1 MATRVFNFAS
11 SSLLVEKLKKY
22 FPKMENTE
30 ADVEQAMIKIL
41 KNHPKEFGA
50 NLKKIRESKDISQIG
65 LSNHLGI
72 SQASYSAWET
82 GNHVPRLSKLELLS
96 QLLDVDVGDL
106 FPESQERHE
115 KNLIPIYRGIDFFAK
130 TLSSFKTTK
139 PSLSQA
145 KTEDFYNYEYQFAY
159 VMEDDSMQG
168 ENGIL
173 PKNSLI
179 FCSNNELSADADKFK
194 QMLSLSGKVVLLS
207 FANGPALL
215 REITFDG
222 TYIRI
227 KAWNSNIPEKICLS
241 SGTQALPEG
250 KESSALYNNH
260 PLTVSMIEVFGIAR
274 KQIQD
279 LK

>member
-1 MATRVFNFAS
+1 M
-11 SSLLVEKLKKY
+11 
-22 FPKMENTE
+22 
-30 ADVEQAMIKIL
+30 
-41 KNHPKEFGA
+41 
-50 NLKKIRESKDISQIG
+50 
-65 LSNHLGI
+65 
-72 SQASYSAWET
+72 
-82 GNHVPRLSKLELLS
+82 
-96 QLLDVDVGDL
+96 
-106 FPESQERHE
+106 
-115 KNLIPIYRGIDFFAK
+115 
-130 TLSSFKTTK
+130 
-139 PSLSQA
+139 
-145 KTEDFYNYEYQFAY
+145 
-159 VMEDDSMQG
+159 
-168 ENGIL
+168 
-173 PKNSLI
+173 
-179 FCSNNELSADADKFK
+179 
-194 QMLSLSGKVVLLS
+194 SGKVVLLS